1 MGRRTIVLVVA
12 LALAA
17 LSAFAVFNYLNSVED
32 DIRGDIVEVKVFR
45 ATQGIPQGTP
55 GNQASAAIEES
66 TALKINIVFEGSTI
80 LCTGPTNPDDPADV
94 CIDNPA
100 NLGDVLNGKVAA
112 GPISRG
118 QLLTT
123 QMFVTPLELTS
134 VSLSESIQEG
144 TVAIG
149 ISGSGVG
156 SAGGFIRP
164 GDKINL
170 VASDTVDL
178 TQTLQF
184 LTDPALRQL
193 LSDAGFIVPFS
204 PTLCCPMLSRRPVF
218 LSHRS
223 IRAYR

>member
-100 NLGDVLNGKVAA
+100 NLGDVLNG
-112 GPISRG
+112 
-118 QLLTT
+118 
-123 QMFVTPLELTS
+123 
-134 VSLSESIQEG
+134 
-144 TVAIG
+144 
-149 ISGSGVG
+149 GSGW
-156 SAGGFIRP
+156 
-164 GDKINL
+164 
-170 VASDTVDL
+170 SD
-178 TQTLQF
+178 
-184 LTDPALRQL
+184 
-193 LSDAGFIVPFS
+193 IE
-204 PTLCCPMLSRRPVF
+204 RPVADDADVRHSPRPRRRG
-218 LSHRS
+218 LDRNVPG
-223 IRAYR
+223 